1 MGISFSLK
9 GDFIKKDEVFALQKE
24 VERCH
29 YALHEKTGKGND
41 FLGWVDLPVN
51 YDKEEFIA
59 SRGRRHAYRQTARC

>member
-29 YALHEKTGKGND
+29 YALHEK
-41 FLGWVDLPVN
+41 
-51 YDKEEFIA
+51 
-59 SRGRRHAYRQTARC
+59 QARAMTF